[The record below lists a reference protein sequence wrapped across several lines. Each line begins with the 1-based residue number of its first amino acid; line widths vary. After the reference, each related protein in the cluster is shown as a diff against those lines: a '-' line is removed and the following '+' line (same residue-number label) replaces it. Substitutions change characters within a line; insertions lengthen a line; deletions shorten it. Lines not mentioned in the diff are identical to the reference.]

1 MPSSVTRADSSS
13 RTDIP
18 LQDMPSTSAQSPA
31 QRGSASSNA
40 ANVPQGLTARNSTAS
55 SQSSTMRR
63 RPVPQFTPSD
73 APATPPAQAMA
84 TTAPPQG
91 GRAVLSRRDATI
103 AALSSAA
110 QQAIVSGASWGVARK
125 TFQDLTPAVAGLIG
139 AHAGG
144 ASGERYGEI
153 VGAVIGNVLG
163 GAALG
168 ATHYLVEHN
177 AKRVRQAV
185 GGAVAMAPTA
195 ADKEGSKQ
203 AMFVVTFGVYMAMK
217 AFGSS
222 FLPPQKNAMSDAAI
236 AYAIDIAASTVGGF
250 TAEAL
255 SNRYLA
261 KGHSPVTA
269 KWDGQDLRARVGG
282 GVAAGGASMLADGLA
297 SVTQPNPDLFM
308 AKEAM
313 SSLLAGLGTM
323 GALFT
328 WFAARKSIKEFQSSE
343 APPTLSPDL
352 EAGLAGYQTAV
363 TDPDLIEI
371 AQQARVAS
379 RPSSP
384 HSAQAEV

>member
-73 APATPPAQAMA
+73 APATPPAQALA

-203 AMFVVTFGVYMAMK
+203 AMFVVTFGVY
-217 AFGSS
+217 
-222 FLPPQKNAMSDAAI
+222 
-236 AYAIDIAASTVGGF
+236 
-250 TAEAL
+250 
-255 SNRYLA
+255 
-261 KGHSPVTA
+261 
-269 KWDGQDLRARVGG
+269 
-282 GVAAGGASMLADGLA
+282 
-297 SVTQPNPDLFM
+297 
-308 AKEAM
+308 
-313 SSLLAGLGTM
+313 
-323 GALFT
+323 
-328 WFAARKSIKEFQSSE
+328 
-343 APPTLSPDL
+343 
-352 EAGLAGYQTAV
+352 
-363 TDPDLIEI
+363 
-371 AQQARVAS
+371 
-379 RPSSP
+379 
-384 HSAQAEV
+384 